1 MSLRF
6 LAIVFFISS
15 CVIFYREEYM
25 QSEPIKTSFAFVVF
39 LFVMSMIFLI
49 VRPNLLRVIL
59 GWDGL
64 GLVSFLLV
72 VYYSNFKSFG
82 AGIITCLR
90 NRIGDGAILIAIGWM
105 LSQIDFTFIFYKNF
119 SLEMGVVARFVV
131 LAAITKRAQIPFS
144 AWLPAAMAAPTPV
157 SALVHSSTL
166 VTAGVYLLIR
176 FYPVISSVWARQ
188 VLFFV
193 GSLTMIISRVGA
205 LYETDLKKIIALSTL
220 RQLGLIIIALA
231 AGFCILAFFHLL
243 THALFKAC
251 LFLCAG
257 GVIHLYGGSQD
268 IRDLRVVGEYM
279 P

>member
-1 MSLRF
+1 
-6 LAIVFFISS
+6 
-15 CVIFYREEYM
+15 M
-25 QSEPIKTSFAFVVF
+25 QGEPIKTSFAFVVF
-39 LFVMSMIFLI
+39 LFVISMIFLI